1 MTSRIVIQSTIQ
13 PVHEKVYIDTIKLE
27 NDLKIDREKFEVNGK
42 QLEKTI
48 KKADVIRLNV
58 GVEIMMATRQT
69 LTRD

>member
-1 MTSRIVIQSTIQ
+1 
-13 PVHEKVYIDTIKLE
+13 
-27 NDLKIDREKFEVNGK
+27 LKIDREKFEVNGK